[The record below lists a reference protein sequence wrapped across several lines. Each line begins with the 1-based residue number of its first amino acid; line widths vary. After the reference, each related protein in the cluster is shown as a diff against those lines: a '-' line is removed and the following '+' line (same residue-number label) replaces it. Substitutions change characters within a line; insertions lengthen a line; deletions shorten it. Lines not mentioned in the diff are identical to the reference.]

1 MNENVY
7 SGRRRSLIQLL
18 QNKGIQNNAVLTA
31 INEVPRHQFFL
42 PGFEVHAYEDQ
53 AYPIG
58 EGQTISQPYTVA
70 WQSSLLQIEKGM
82 KVLEIGTGSGYQA
95 AILAKLGA
103 NVYSIERIEWL
114 YHRAVALLDK
124 LGLPVIL
131 KLGDGT
137 LGWPEKGPFDRIL
150 VTAAAPILPQSL
162 MQQLKPGGMMVVPE
176 GGREVQNMMVYYNEA
191 GKKAQNMGACRFVP
205 LIGQEGWKMENS

>member
-18 QNKGIQNNAVLTA
+18 QKKGIKNQAVLA
-31 INEVPRHQFFL
+31 AMDEVPRHQFFL

-70 WQSSLLQIEKGM
+70 WQSSLLEIEKGM

-95 AILAKLGA
+95 AVLAKLGA
-103 NVYSIERIEWL
+103 QVYSIERIEWL
-114 YHRAVALLDK
+114 YHRAVAMLDK

-137 LGWPEKGPFDRIL
+137 LGWPEKGPFDRII
-150 VTAAAPILPQSL
+150 VTAGAPILPLSL
-162 MQQLKPGGMMVVPE
+162 LKQLKPDGLMVVPE
-176 GGREVQNMMVYYNEA
+176 GSREEQNMMVYYNQV
-191 GKKAQNMGACRFVP
+191 GKEAQNMGACRFVP
-205 LIGQEGWKMENS
+205 LIGQEGWEIENA